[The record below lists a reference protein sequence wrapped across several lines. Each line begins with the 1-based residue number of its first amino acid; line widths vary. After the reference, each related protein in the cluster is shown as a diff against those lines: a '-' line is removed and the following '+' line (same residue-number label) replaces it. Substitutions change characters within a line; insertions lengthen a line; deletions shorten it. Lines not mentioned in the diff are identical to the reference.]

1 MDTTVSSEL
10 RPGYLLL
17 VGSGEVVSL
26 DQYRFLARQY
36 SDEIR
41 KYDCRKIIVDER
53 QVAYGPSLLLQ
64 LDIIDFYEFDL
75 GADATDWQLTVVV
88 DNELLAIGEV
98 WADSSREA
106 GYPYRVFLSIEEASA
121 FLTSSSEEAPRIRS

>member
-1 MDTTVSSEL
+1 MNTTVSSEL

-26 DQYRFLARQY
+26 EQYRFLARQY

-41 KYDCRKIIVDER
+41 KYDCRKIILDER

-64 LDIIDFYEFDL
+64 LEIIDYYEFDL
-75 GADATDWQLTVVV
+75 GADSKDWQLTVVV
-88 DNELLAIGEV
+88 DNEMIGIAEV
-98 WADSSREA
+98 WAESSREA
-106 GYPYRVFLSIEEASA
+106 GYPYRAFASVEEASA
-121 FLTSSSEEAPRIRS
+121 FLTSSSEASLS